1 MPEDAPQSLLGP
13 MITAFAALGPRHARS
28 RHRLVAHLGGG
39 DRGQQRVRVRLELP
53 LVLPIFGSMGALGA
67 LTVFTSDRM
76 KGVLEYLMAYGF
88 SPRGIFTY
96 FLVATLVAVSIV
108 LAVSIADRCGSLPR
122 PGNPV
127 TTALVLL
134 LGLYAIPMSFV
145 SAAFSTTVSMYLVGA
160 RLASR
165 GPQQSDRHRSVPRY
179 RPPGSHGGH
188 DRRLRGYGRDHH
200 RWTPFHLWSP
210 PHHRH
215 PGRPPALGEHRPAA
229 APGAVPLGLVSRRT
243 MTSTNLSGAA
253 SPGVGGAPPRSRAV
267 RSPPDISGLKS

>member
-13 MITAFAALGPRHARS
+13 MIRRSLRSGRVTLAVGTVWSLILGVAIAASSGSAFVS
-28 RHRLVAHLGGG
+28 SF
-39 DRGQQRVRVRLELP
+39 P

-108 LAVSIADRCGSLPR
+108 LAVSIAAGVGVYLAL
-122 PGNPV
+122 GNPV

-145 SAAFSTTVSMYLVGA
+145 SAAFSTTVSMYWSA
-160 RLASR
+160 LAS
-165 GPQQSDRHRSVPRY
+165 PREGLNS
-179 RPPGSHGGH
+179 PIGIA
-188 DRRLRGYGRDHH
+188 
-200 RWTPFHLWSP
+200 PFLAIA
-210 PHHRH
+210 
-215 PGRPPALGEHRPAA
+215 PPAATVVTIAVFAA
-229 APGAVPLGLVSRRT
+229 TVGITTGGL
-243 MTSTNLSGAA
+243 LFIF
-253 SPGVGGAPPRSRAV
+253 GAPLIIVTLVVLLLLVNIDRLLLRERFLSA
-267 RSPPDISGLKS
+267 S